1 MKNTTTAQDHITAR
15 SFEKSAQ
22 AILNDSDYL
31 FWKFHRSKDFVA
43 VMDG

>member
-22 AILNDSDYL
+22 AILNFNDSDYL
-31 FWKFHRSKDFVA
+31 FWKFRT
-43 VMDG
+43 